1 MNQLFFGDNLDI
13 LRQHIADQS
22 IDLIYLDPPFNSAAT
37 YNRLFKGPT
46 GEDSKAQIR
55 AFEDTWH
62 WGPQAAREFEALL
75 HQPNTDVAEMMRAL
89 RKFLG
94 DNDVMAYLTMMAGRL
109 LELHRVL
116 KPTGSLYLHCDPT
129 ASHYVKVVLD
139 GVFGKTNYRS
149 EISWR
154 RQTAHNDA
162 KQGRRQPGNVRDV
175 LFFYTKS
182 NDWKWNWV
190 YTPYSEEYV
199 KDFYK
204 HVDADTG
211 RRYQLG
217 DLTAPGGAAPEKR
230 NPYYEFMGVKRYWRF
245 NRESMERLKREG
257 RIVQTA
263 PGRVPRHKRYLD
275 EMPGVAI
282 QNDWNDI
289 RPVAG
294 AESLGYQTQKPLALL
309 ERIIRSSTNEGDV
322 VLDPFCGCG
331 TAIEA
336 SQRLNRKWI
345 GIDITNIATDL
356 VKDRLKRAFPGIRF
370 DEHCSP
376 KDLDGAHGLAERDK
390 YEFQY
395 WACGLV
401 GAQPY
406 QQKKKG
412 ADGGID
418 GIKYFVDDSKEW
430 KKIIVSVKSGGVSVS
445 MVRDLRGVLERESA
459 ALALLIT
466 LENPTKPMETE
477 ALKAGFYADGTTRYP
492 RIQILTIES
501 LLAGSVRAEHPGVA
515 FDPSQVS
522 RRRRT
527 ATEQGELFRD
537 VPIRTGEVVDL
548 VQAAARPASK
558 ERTESR
564 KPQMPAARS
573 GGNAARRVRK
583 RA

>member
-1 MNQLFFGDNLDI
+1 MNQLFIGDNLDI
-13 LRQHIADQS
+13 LRQHIAS
-22 IDLIYLDPPFNSAAT
+22 ETVDLIYLDPPFNSSAT

-46 GEDSKAQIR
+46 GESSQAQIR

-62 WGPQAAREFEALL
+62 WGAQAAREFEGLL

-94 DNDVMAYLTMMAGRL
+94 DNDMMAYLTMMASRL

-116 KPTGSLYLHCDPT
+116 KSTGSLYLHCDPT
-129 ASHYVKVVLD
+129 ASHYIKVVLD

-175 LFFYTKS
+175 LLFYTKS
-182 NDWKWNWV
+182 NEWKWNWV
-190 YTPYSEEYV
+190 YTPYSTDYV
-199 KDFYK
+199 NDFYK
-204 HVDADTG
+204 FTEPETG

-217 DLTAPGGAAPEKR
+217 DLTAPGGSAPEKR
-230 NPYYEFMGVKRYWRF
+230 NPYYEFMGVRRYWRF
-245 NRESMERLKREG
+245 NRESMDRLRREG

-294 AESLGYQTQKPLALL
+294 GESLGYQTQKPLALL
-309 ERIIRSSTNEGDV
+309 ERIIRASSNEGDL

-336 SQRLNRKWI
+336 AQRLNRRWI
-345 GIDITNIATDL
+345 GIDITSIATDL
-356 VKDRLKRAFPGIRF
+356 VKDRLRRAFPGLRV
-370 DEHCSP
+370 DEHSSP
-376 KDLDGAHGLAERDK
+376 KDMDAAQSLAARDK

-395 WACGLV
+395 WACSLV

-418 GIKYFVDDSKEW
+418 GIKYFIDDTKDW
-430 KKIIVSVKSGGVSVS
+430 KSIIVSVKSGNVSAP
-445 MVRDLRGVLERESA
+445 MIRDLRGVLEREKA
-459 ALALLIT
+459 AIALFVTLA
-466 LENPTKPMETE
+466 EPTKPMEIE
-477 ALKAGFYADGTTRYP
+477 ALKAGFYADGTSRYQ
-492 RIQILTIES
+492 RIQIVTIKS
-501 LLAGSVRAEHPGVA
+501 LLDGAARAQHPGVA
-515 FDPSQVS
+515 FDPARSTRARPTPV
-522 RRRRT
+522 
-527 ATEQGELFRD
+527 EQRELFTD
-537 VPIRTGEVVDL
+537 TPGRTGEVVEL
-548 VQAAARPASK
+548 IQTVNSARGA
-558 ERTESR
+558 ERVAPMR
-564 KPQMPAARS
+564 ARTKTTKKV
-573 GGNAARRVRK
+573 RRT
-583 RA
+583 A

>member
-13 LRQHIADQS
+13 LRQHIAAETV
-22 IDLIYLDPPFNSAAT
+22 DLIYLDPPFNSSAT

-46 GEDSKAQIR
+46 GEASQAQIR

-75 HQPNTDVAEMMRAL
+75 HQSNTDVAEMMCAL

-94 DNDVMAYLTMMAGRL
+94 DNDMMAYLVMMAGRL

-129 ASHYVKVVLD
+129 ASHYIKIALD

-175 LFFYTKS
+175 LLFYTKS
-182 NDWKWNWV
+182 NNWKWNWL
-190 YTPYSEEYV
+190 YTPYSEKYV
-199 KDFYK
+199 NDFYNL
-204 HVDADTG
+204 TEPESG

-217 DLTAPGGAAPEKR
+217 DLTAPGGSAPEKR
-230 NPYYEFMGVKRYWRF
+230 NPHYEFMGVKRYWRF
-245 NRESMERLKREG
+245 NRESMERLQREG

-289 RPVAG
+289 NPVAG
-294 AESLGYQTQKPLALL
+294 GEAMGYQTQKPLALL
-309 ERIIRSSTNEGDV
+309 ERIIRASSNEGDV
-322 VLDPFCGCG
+322 ILDPFCGCG

-336 SQRLNRKWI
+336 AQRLNRQWI

-370 DEHCSP
+370 EEHCSP
-376 KDLDGAHGLAERDK
+376 KDMDGAQGLATRDK

-395 WACGLV
+395 WACSLV
-401 GAQPY
+401 GAQPH
-406 QQKKKG
+406 QHRKKG

-418 GIKYFVDDSKEW
+418 GVKYFVDDSKGW
-430 KKIIVSVKSGGVSVS
+430 KNIIVSVKSGAVSAP
-445 MVRDLRGVLERESA
+445 MIRDLRGVLEREKA
-459 ALALLIT
+459 AIALFVTLA
-466 LENPTKPMETE
+466 EPTRPMETE
-477 ALKAGFYADGTTRYP
+477 ALKAGFYADGTSRYQ
-492 RIQILTIES
+492 RIQIITIKS
-501 LLAGSVRAEHPGVA
+501 LLDGVAQPQHPGVA
-515 FDPSQVS
+515 FDPARVS
-522 RRRRT
+522 RPRPSPP
-527 ATEQGELFRD
+527 QQSELFTD
-537 VPIRTGEVVDL
+537 ASGRTGEVVEL
-548 VQAAARPASK
+548 IGSVRVAAGEVARLGPHRARPKVAK
-558 ERTESR
+558 KDRR
-564 KPQMPAARS
+564 KVA
-573 GGNAARRVRK
+573 
-583 RA
+583 

>member
-1 MNQLFFGDNLDI
+1 MNQLFFGDNIDI
-13 LRQHIADQS
+13 LRQHIADES
-22 IDLIYLDPPFNSAAT
+22 VDLIYLDPPFNSAAT

-46 GEDSKAQIR
+46 GEDSRAQIR

-75 HQPNTDVAEMMRAL
+75 KQPNTDVSEMMCSL

-94 DNDVMAYLTMMAGRL
+94 DNDMMAYVTMMAGRL

-116 KPTGSLYLHCDPT
+116 KQTGSLYLHCDPT
-129 ASHYVKVVLD
+129 ASHYIKVVLD

-154 RQTAHNDA
+154 RQNAHNDA

-175 LFFYTKS
+175 LLFYTKS
-182 NDWKWNWV
+182 NEWKWNWV
-190 YTPYSEEYV
+190 YTPYSEVYV
-199 KDFYK
+199 NDFYK
-204 HVDADTG
+204 FTEPDTG
-211 RRYQLG
+211 RLYQLG

-245 NRESMERLKREG
+245 NRESMERLAREG

-275 EMPGVAI
+275 EMPGVPI

-309 ERIIRSSTNEGDV
+309 ERIIRSSSNEGDV

-336 SQRLNRKWI
+336 AQRLNRKWI

-370 DEHCSP
+370 EEHCSP
-376 KDLDGAHGLAERDK
+376 KDLDGARGLAARDK

-418 GIKYFVDDSKEW
+418 GMKYFVDDSKDW
-430 KKIIVSVKSGGVSVS
+430 KTIIVSVKSGNVSAP
-445 MVRDLRGVLERESA
+445 MVRDLRGVLEREKA
-459 ALALLIT
+459 AIALFIT
-466 LENPTKPMETE
+466 LAEPTKPMQTE
-477 ALKAGFYADGTTRYP
+477 ALKAGFYADGTSRYP
-492 RIQILTIES
+492 RIQIITIES
-501 LLAGSVRAEHPGVA
+501 LLDETARPEHPGVA
-515 FDPSQVS
+515 FDPERA
-522 RRRRT
+522 RRAKPT
-527 ATEQGELFRD
+527 PVGQGELFSEAAT
-537 VPIRTGEVVDL
+537 RTGEVVDL
-548 VQAAARPASK
+548 LQAARASGAAEPRREPK
-558 ERTESR
+558 
-564 KPQMPAARS
+564 KARS
-573 GGNAARRVRK
+573 ASSKNGRK
-583 RA
+583 TAS